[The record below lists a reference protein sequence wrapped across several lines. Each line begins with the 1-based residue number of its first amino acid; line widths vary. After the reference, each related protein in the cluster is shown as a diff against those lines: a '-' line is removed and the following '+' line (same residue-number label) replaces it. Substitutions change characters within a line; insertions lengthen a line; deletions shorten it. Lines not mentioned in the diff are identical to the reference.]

1 MNSTRVLVSLV
12 LSIVI
17 SLSCGPLCFAG
28 DLSNFKDEE
37 DGAFDISNWLTS
49 AHGFIPV
56 PIIVTEPAIGYGGG
70 VALAFFHPPKDKG
83 TTDADQ
89 GEKEFFAPPSIS
101 LGFAAYTESDS
112 WFAGGGHM
120 GVWKDD
126 RIRYVGVAGL
136 MDLNLSFHIGEQ
148 AYDYNMDGGFLYQ
161 QLKFR
166 VKDTRLF
173 LGAEYVLFDS
183 KSLFNE
189 SSSPPDSIPESLN
202 ATLSGL
208 GAVAT
213 WDGRDNVFTP
223 NRGQK
228 ANLTVSRY
236 DKALGGDFDYTSIDL
251 QALSYHPLHE
261 KFVLGLRFEGSVVDG
276 DVPFFALPFIQLRGV
291 PAMRYQDEKVAV
303 VEAEGRWRVWKRW
316 SLVGFVGAG
325 RTSGPLT
332 DIYDEGTIVTR
343 GLGFRYLAARK
354 LNIHMGIDV
363 ARGPEDTA
371 FYLVMGS
378 SWR

>member
-1 MNSTRVLVSLV
+1 MNSARILVSVV
-12 LSIVI
+12 LSLVI
-17 SLSCGPLCFAG
+17 SLCCGSFCEADGP
-28 DLSNFKDEE
+28 SKFKDEE
-37 DGAFDISNWLTS
+37 DGAFDISNWLMS

-56 PIIVTEPAIGYGGG
+56 PIIITEPAIGYGGG
-70 VALAFFHPPKDKG
+70 LAVAFFHSPKDNG
-83 TTDADQ
+83 SNDT
-89 GEKEFFAPPSIS
+89 GREEPEYFAPPSIS
-101 LGFAAYTESDS
+101 LGFAGYTESDS

-120 GVWKDD
+120 GIWKDD
-126 RIRYVGVAGL
+126 TIRYVGAAGL
-136 MDLNLSFHIGEQ
+136 INLNLSFHLGEQ
-148 AYDYNMDGGFLYQ
+148 GYDYNMDGGFLYQ
-161 QLKFR
+161 QIKFR
-166 VKDTRLF
+166 VRDTRLF
-173 LGAEYVLFDS
+173 VGAEYVLFDS
-183 KSLFNE
+183 QSLFGE
-189 SSSPPDSIPESLN
+189 TERPPDTVPESLD

-251 QALSYHPLHE
+251 QALSYHPLHK
-261 KFVLGLRFEGSVVDG
+261 KFVLGLRFEGSVVNG

-303 VEAEGRWRVWKRW
+303 LEAEGRWRVWKRW

-325 RTSGPLT
+325 VTSGPLT
-332 DIYDEGTIVTR
+332 DIYDEGTVVTR

-354 LNIHMGIDV
+354 MNIHMGIDV